1 MNIQKLCRLYGLS
14 PLQTIVPV
22 QPGTAA
28 QVWRMTT
35 ADGAFLVRTLAGRDQ
50 GDREWAIF
58 RHLAGQG
65 FTQIPA
71 ILPTADGTPSA
82 ELDGVWYQLQRYCP
96 GAPPDPGQPGI
107 PRAMARLAAQL
118 EHALSSCPTVR
129 FPAEHFDLAKVWT
142 QARQS
147 WSQLSLP
154 LSPEDADWAVEQC
167 LQITDRDAQVIHG
180 DLGPWNL
187 LFTPD
192 RELLVIDFGQARMG
206 DPYFDVA
213 SLLGGLV
220 NHAPQE
226 RRAKACEEFLDECQ
240 LHMPLNLARLRSQLE
255 LWVWRGLS
263 QCVCSGP
270 DWAEMAAR
278 FYNALTWAKEAL

>member
-50 GDREWAIF
+50 GEREWTIF

-118 EHALSSCPTVR
+118 EQALAAAFEGTLIEGDAQALSDWDGCLSRCVAYLQTISGTDQS
-129 FPAEHFDLAKVWT
+129 ALAISAKIKYT
-142 QARQS
+142 YLACIAQYQS
-147 WSQLSLP
+147 YI
-154 LSPEDADWAVEQC
+154 E
-167 LQITDRDAQVIHG
+167 G
-180 DLGPWNL
+180 L
-187 LFTPD
+187 L
-192 RELLVIDFGQARMG
+192 A
-206 DPYFDVA
+206 
-213 SLLGGLV
+213 
-220 NHAPQE
+220 
-226 RRAKACEEFLDECQ
+226 
-240 LHMPLNLARLRSQLE
+240 
-255 LWVWRGLS
+255 
-263 QCVCSGP
+263 
-270 DWAEMAAR
+270 
-278 FYNALTWAKEAL
+278 

>member
-1 MNIQKLCRLYGLS
+1 MERFWCVPSLGGIRESGSGPSSAIWQAKVLPKSQPFCLPLTGLPRRSWTAYGTSSSALYPS
-14 PLQTIVPV
+14 H
-22 QPGTAA
+22 
-28 QVWRMTT
+28 
-35 ADGAFLVRTLAGRDQ
+35 Q
-50 GDREWAIF
+50 GEM
-58 RHLAGQG
+58 
-65 FTQIPA
+65 
-71 ILPTADGTPSA
+71 
-82 ELDGVWYQLQRYCP
+82 C
-96 GAPPDPGQPGI
+96 
-107 PRAMARLAAQL
+107 RAMARLAAQL

-129 FPAEHFDLAKVWT
+129 FPAEHFDLAEVWT

-240 LHMPLNLARLRSQLE
+240 LHMPLNL
-255 LWVWRGLS
+255 LS
-263 QCVCSGP
+263 PCHII
-270 DWAEMAAR
+270 
-278 FYNALTWAKEAL
+278 LL

>member
-1 MNIQKLCRLYGLS
+1 MVPAPAVLS
-14 PLQTIVPV
+14 RCAPRPR
-22 QPGTAA
+22 PA
-28 QVWRMTT
+28 
-35 ADGAFLVRTLAGRDQ
+35 
-50 GDREWAIF
+50 
-58 RHLAGQG
+58 RH
-65 FTQIPA
+65 
-71 ILPTADGTPSA
+71 PTGH
-82 ELDGVWYQLQRYCP
+82 G
-96 GAPPDPGQPGI
+96 
-107 PRAMARLAAQL
+107 RLAAQL

-129 FPAEHFDLAKVWT
+129 FPAEHFDLAEVWT

-192 RELLVIDFGQARMG
+192 RELLVIRLWAGPDGRPLLRRGLPAGWTGEPRPAR
-206 DPYFDVA
+206 
-213 SLLGGLV
+213 
-220 NHAPQE
+220 AP
-226 RRAKACEEFLDECQ
+226 AKACEEFLDECQ

-255 LWVWRGLS
+255 LWVWRGLA

>member
-50 GDREWAIF
+50 GEREWTIF

-107 PRAMARLAAQL
+107 PRPWPGWP
-118 EHALSSCPTVR
+118 S
-129 FPAEHFDLAKVWT
+129 
-142 QARQS
+142 S
-147 WSQLSLP
+147 WSMRCQLSHCP
-154 LSPEDADWAVEQC
+154 LSC
-167 LQITDRDAQVIHG
+167 
-180 DLGPWNL
+180 
-187 LFTPD
+187 
-192 RELLVIDFGQARMG
+192 
-206 DPYFDVA
+206 
-213 SLLGGLV
+213 
-220 NHAPQE
+220 
-226 RRAKACEEFLDECQ
+226 
-240 LHMPLNLARLRSQLE
+240 
-255 LWVWRGLS
+255 
-263 QCVCSGP
+263 
-270 DWAEMAAR
+270 
-278 FYNALTWAKEAL
+278 